1 MRDPERIPRILSLI
15 AEGWKKVPD
24 WRAGQLIENLKR
36 YSGKEDLFYIEDDEL
51 ARLIIE
57 YFKLNEASNVTSSV
71 EASQYNFEVGM

>member
-57 YFKLNEASNVTSSV
+57 YFKLNEVSNVTSSV
-71 EASQYNFEVGM
+71 EVSQYNFEVGM

>member
-71 EASQYNFEVGM
+71 EASQYNFEVGV